1 MERLPIRW
9 NSAPNN
15 SVTRIAARGE
25 SSALLAGFLFSRK
38 PFGNNG
44 LALKVTECYLAPHLA
59 MSYVKG
65 CFEECIIPHDHDKM
79 EETEK
84 KYSSTAS
91 LSERERSVLLYI
103 IEQYVTTASPIGSRT
118 LSKFTD
124 LNLSPASIRNVM
136 SDLEERG
143 LIGHPHTSAGRI
155 PTDLGYRYYVD
166 SMMLQGRLS
175 EAERNFLESRFEN
188 DVPAA
193 IHDLIRTSSHLLSR
207 ISNQL
212 AIVAAPSLGK
222 GILQR
227 LELVQVASDK
237 FMVILSIRSGIVKS
251 IILQIRSEISRR
263 QLEEI
268 AVMLNERLC
277 GLTLQE
283 IRETFADRMREAD
296 ADDGAI
302 IRLFIESSERLFSER
317 LETDAVCIDGMM
329 NMSQQPEF
337 GDANRMRGIIEL
349 VENQHVIVHV
359 LDSISGGQA
368 LTIRIGREI
377 NDESLADYSIIASPY
392 RFGLLNGTVSIIG
405 PKRMN
410 YPRMIAIV
418 DFLAKVMST

>member
-1 MERLPIRW
+1 MESQE
-9 NSAPNN
+9 N
-15 SVTRIAARGE
+15 TYYG
-25 SSALLAGFLFSRK
+25 
-38 PFGNNG
+38 
-44 LALKVTECYLAPHLA
+44 
-59 MSYVKG
+59 
-65 CFEECIIPHDHDKM
+65 
-79 EETEK
+79 
-84 KYSSTAS
+84 TAT

-103 IEQYVTTASPIGSRT
+103 IEQYVTTAAPIGSRT
-118 LSKFTD
+118 LSKITD

-166 SMMLQGRLS
+166 SMMLQGRLT
-175 EAERNFLESRFEN
+175 EAERSFLESQFES

-193 IHDLIRTSSHLLSR
+193 IHDLIRTSSHILSR
-207 ISNQL
+207 ISQQL

-237 FMVILSIRSGIVKS
+237 VMVILSIRSGIVKS
-251 IILQIRSEISRR
+251 IILQIRSEISRH
-263 QLEEI
+263 QLEQV

-283 IRETFADRMREAD
+283 IRETFVDRMRETD
-296 ADDGAI
+296 ADDGGI
-302 IRLFIESSERLFSER
+302 IRLFIESSDRLFSER
-317 LETDAVCIDGMM
+317 LESDAVCIDGMM
-329 NMSQQPEF
+329 TMSQQPEF

-349 VENQHVIVHV
+349 VENQNVIVHV
-359 LDSISGGQA
+359 LDSISGGQSV
-368 LTIRIGREI
+368 TIRIGREI
-377 NDESLADYSIIASPY
+377 QDDSLSDYSIIASPY
-392 RFGLLNGTVSIIG
+392 RFGQLNGTVSIIG

-418 DFLAKVMST
+418 DYLAKVMST